1 MSTQYYI
8 AQIKYVELM
17 NESPV
22 GEMIEEPKT
31 VLEELSS
38 DQNFLMIL
46 AGAIIWYLGYYVE
59 MLSGLFA
66 ATGFVLVVF
75 YTANLSLRRPV
86 SQAWPGLLLGG
97 LMQLLGY
104 YSSLL
109 HILFLPPALIV
120 AGGVTIVYFAFP
132 LALQRGELPV
142 ITRLQKLIESKMQER
157 KKEGSEAK
165 ESEKDD
171 APATGEE

>member
-1 MSTQYYI
+1 
-8 AQIKYVELM
+8 M
-17 NESPV
+17 NECPV
-22 GEMIEEPKT
+22 SEMIEEPKNI
-31 VLEELSS
+31 LEELSS

-59 MLSGLFA
+59 MLSGLFF

-104 YSSLL
+104 YSMRY
-109 HILFLPPALIV
+109 ILFLPPALIV

-157 KKEGSEAK
+157 KKEDSEAR
-165 ESEKDD
+165 ESDKGGT
-171 APATGEE
+171 PAAGEE